1 MEPKKLI
8 LLVEDDPQEME
19 DFEEEVD
26 TLNQKY
32 NGAITLI
39 IKWRK
44 ETAIEAITEYKGRIF
59 AVVTDNRLSGEQ
71 AAVEIARAALMAG
84 IKKVVINSND
94 SPNEIG
100 IPEGVEFWA
109 KPGGRQLREYLANLL
124 EIAL

>member
-1 MEPKKLI
+1 MEPEKLI
-8 LLVEDDPQEME
+8 LVAEDDPHEVE

-39 IKWRK
+39 VKRRK
-44 ETAIEAITEYKGRIF
+44 EAALEAIAEYKERIF

-71 AAVEIARAALMAG
+71 AAAEIARAALAAG
-84 IKKVVINSND
+84 VKRVVINSND

-100 IPEGVEFWA
+100 IPTGVEFWA
-109 KPGGRQLREYLANLL
+109 KPGRRQLREYLANLL